1 MIISGYQGIGKST
14 LAARN
19 WTYIDLES
27 SSFWYECPETKQMVR
42 HSNWYD
48 IYCNVAE
55 HLSKQGYRV
64 FVSSHQLVRDRL
76 KKSSENV
83 CVCAPS
89 LELKDQW
96 LDRLYTRFMESQLE
110 KDYKAFANA
119 LDRYDEN
126 IKEIRDCGLPVI
138 EIKKIPYDLDLLINR
153 EVARRIEQW

>member
-64 FVSSHQLVRDRL
+64 FVSSHQPVRDRL

-119 LDRYDEN
+119 LNRYDEN